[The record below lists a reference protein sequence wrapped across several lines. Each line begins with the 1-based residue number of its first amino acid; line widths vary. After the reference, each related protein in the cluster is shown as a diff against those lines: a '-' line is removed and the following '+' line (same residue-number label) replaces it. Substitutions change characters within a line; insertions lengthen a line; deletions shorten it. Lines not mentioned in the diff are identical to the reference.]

1 MERES
6 FVFYRSF
13 RDSLD
18 KVSDEHFA
26 QCMRVLLSLALDGE
40 EYSGD
45 DPVVWMFYSLVEPL
59 VLANN
64 KRYIDGKKGGRP
76 KKTTGFENEKPL
88 VIENKNHRFENEKPN
103 VNVNDN
109 VNVNAHS
116 IKSESAG
123 AELSAHVNTLFA
135 NFTSSAAFESLMVG
149 KGLTAAE
156 GRKLLQDFTADCLL
170 RGDEVMTLKEYRTRF
185 AKALIF
191 ILKNKPST
199 QSENVAK
206 GW

>member
-45 DPVVWMFYSLVEPL
+45 DPIVWMFYSLVEPL

-88 VIENKNHRFENEKPN
+88 VIENKNHRFENKKP
-103 VNVNDN
+103 NVNDN

-185 AKALIF
+185 AKALVFMI
-191 ILKNKPST
+191 KNKPST